1 MGQAFSI
8 AAGGSLGFNIEALGG
23 VYTSGILY
31 VMGRE
36 NGLNQT
42 IAVYSFNLSY
52 YGVSGTRYIRLLQI
66 SRNTLNN
73 SYGDVYAYVSSYA
86 ASWTSTDQSHSGT
99 SSAVSDI
106 YFRNA
111 VGAGCQCNYL
121 IHFTGS

>member
-1 MGQAFSI
+1 MGQTFSI

-23 VYTSGILY
+23 LYTAGLLY
-31 VMGRE
+31 VLGRE

-52 YGVSGTRYIRLLQI
+52 HSPSGNRYIRLLQI
-66 SRNTLNN
+66 HRNTVNN
-73 SYGDVYAYVSSYA
+73 TYGDVYAYLSTYA
-86 ASWTSTDQSHSGT
+86 ASWTSTDQTHSGT

-111 VGAGCQCNYL
+111 VGAACNMNYL
-121 IHFTGS
+121 MRFTGS